1 MSEYR
6 EIRGSL
12 QGERCEH
19 KSWTDLC
26 ERCEIDRLRAGN
38 EALLAA
44 NRDVML
50 HWDVLKSDYDRLRK
64 ALQDI
69 KELPGEINPYN
80 YDHDDVVA
88 LNNSFCEAFE
98 IASAALGEN
107 ND

>member
-26 ERCEIDRLRAGN
+26 ERCEIG
-38 EALLAA
+38 
-44 NRDVML
+44 
-50 HWDVLKSDYDRLRK
+50 RLRK

-69 KELPGEINPYN
+69 KELPGEINPDN
-80 YDHDDVVA
+80 YDHDDVVL
-88 LNNSFCEAFE
+88 LNNSFCKAFE
-98 IASAALGEN
+98 IACTALGEEQ
-107 ND
+107 